1 MGEKFLSKVIVIT
14 GAGTG
19 LGRALAR
26 RFVADGDNVV
36 LLGRT
41 LGKLE
46 ALAAELGEKS
56 TAVQCDVAS
65 AASVRQAFEAITRQ
79 GSIDV
84 LINNVGIYEKFE
96 IVDATDE
103 QIFGAIGANLIGPI
117 LCSRAA
123 IPAMVAG
130 SHIINVSSES
140 VDLPYPQLAIYQSSK
155 AGLERFSRSLYQ
167 ELEPRGIRV
176 TTVRAGAM
184 FDEAMLGGAA
194 LPQGFAITD
203 VDNVTGM
210 FRAVIDMPA
219 DLTAEMVILH
229 ARRQVS

>member
-1 MGEKFLSKVIVIT
+1 MSKVIVIT

-19 LGRALAR
+19 MGRALAR
-26 RFVADGDNVV
+26 RLAADGEIVV

-41 LGKLE
+41 AAKLE
-46 ALAAELGEKS
+46 ALAAELGDR
-56 TAVQCDVAS
+56 AMVVQCDVAS
-65 AASVRQAFEAITRQ
+65 PGSVKKAFDAIVQ
-79 GSIDV
+79 QHSIDV

-96 IVDATDE
+96 VVDATDE
-103 QIFGAIGANLIGPI
+103 QIFGVIGANLIGPI

-123 IPAMVAG
+123 IPAMNSGA
-130 SHIINVSSES
+130 HIINVSSES
-140 VDLPYPQLAIYQSSK
+140 VELPYPQLSIYQSSK
-155 AGLERFSRSLYQ
+155 AGLERFSRSLQQ

-184 FDEAMLGGAA
+184 FDAA
-194 LPQGFAITD
+194 LVGAGFDPKGFAITD

-219 DLTAEMVILH
+219 DLTAELVVLH
-229 ARRQVS
+229 ARKPVP